1 MFREICLMLG
11 FVISVVVSTGVV
23 LVTTA
28 TTVVTSVVMNVTAAT
43 ARLGYRYIRD
53 RWKQQPNVDD
63 DDQEKK
69 KEEFVNLMPT
79 SKVNSSLP
87 MVQFHDSSE

>member
-1 MFREICLMLG
+1 MLG

-53 RWKQQPNVDD
+53 RWKQQPND
-63 DDQEKK
+63 EEAK
-69 KEEFVNLMPT
+69 KEESLNLTRAKM
-79 SKVNSSLP
+79 VNSSLP
-87 MVQFHDSSE
+87 MAQFHDSSEEVLSHNLKEE

>member
-1 MFREICLMLG
+1 MLG

-53 RWKQQPNVDD
+53 RWKQHPND
-63 DDQEKK
+63 EEAK
-69 KEEFVNLMPT
+69 KEESLNLNRAKM
-79 SKVNSSLP
+79 VNSSLP
-87 MVQFHDSSE
+87 MAQFHDLSEEVLSHNLKEE

>member
-1 MFREICLMLG
+1 MLG
-11 FVISVVVSTGVV
+11 FVISVVVSTGIV

-53 RWKQQPNVDD
+53 RWKQQPNDV
-63 DDQEKK
+63 EEK
-69 KEEFVNLMPT
+69 KEESVNLMPT

-87 MVQFHDSSE
+87 MVQFHDSSEEVLAHNLKEE